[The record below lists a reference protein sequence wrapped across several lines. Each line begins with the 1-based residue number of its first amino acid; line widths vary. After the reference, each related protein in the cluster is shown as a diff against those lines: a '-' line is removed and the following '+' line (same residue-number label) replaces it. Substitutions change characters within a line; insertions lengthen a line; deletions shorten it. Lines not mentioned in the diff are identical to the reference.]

1 MENNYK
7 EVPDIIT
14 GKDLDYLKDIFSWN
28 YIALKNCSNNMDCVE
43 NQDIRK
49 IMQEACDLFDD
60 NLTDVLSILNEHGG
74 QNE

>member
-1 MENNYK
+1 
-7 EVPDIIT
+7 
-14 GKDLDYLKDIFSWN
+14 
-28 YIALKNCSNNMDCVE
+28 MDCVE